1 MNRLVLGRCYL
12 YFTIFQKK
20 LKPAEFDIVMAII
33 FLTGTQIVL
42 EQTICIF
49 VDLQKDK
56 LLLS

>member
-20 LKPAEFDIVMAII
+20 LKSAEFDIVMAII